1 MATIGIMATIG
12 DRIYLRERA
21 WRITGR
27 RSLSETVAV
36 FELEALDNAPPRSL
50 SVAVPPDEFTVLP
63 NEALEFNLGGLEAF
77 VPWARAHRLLAATLT
92 REIGLLT
99 GARFGRVALEA
110 YQLAPTLRL
119 LSKPRPSLLIA
130 DDVGLGKTIEAGLAL
145 LELSARGRAHRVLI
159 VTPPGLL
166 LQWKEELVERF
177 GLDFTLLANA
187 SDLARVQSELP
198 AGVNPWDALP
208 PAAHLAGLSEEGD
221 GQESGASEAMGCYHR
236 G

>member
-1 MATIGIMATIG
+1 MATIG

-145 LELSARGRAHRVLI
+145 LELSARGRAPGPHRDAARTSPPVERGTCREVRARLHAARERLGSGPGAERASRGGKSLGCA
-159 VTPPGLL
+159 PPGCSPR
-166 LQWKEELVERF
+166 WTF
-177 GLDFTLLANA
+177 
-187 SDLARVQSELP
+187 
-198 AGVNPWDALP
+198 
-208 PAAHLAGLSEEGD
+208 
-221 GQESGASEAMGCYHR
+221 
-236 G
+236 